1 MQNLSEPSSLASSDT
16 LPSSSVQTT
25 PASTSAHGST
35 PRGGGRTIEQILRDM
50 EKLVPDQLPAI
61 IEAKPLRPSTSPT
74 TSNAVALKP
83 QEVALRDSPQA
94 QNQLTDLLAQTYAL
108 LKKYGEK
115 ADLTELRDTGF
126 QWLLSDYPISTIEAA
141 FRKYLTTAREI
152 PTPAD
157 ILAIIDPKTQPLDRA
172 VYIRLSRKD
181 PGDLDW
187 QERDYMRAFER
198 QEMRKL

>member
-83 QEVALRDSPQA
+83 QEVALKDSVQA

-108 LKKYGEK
+108 LKKYGERSDQ
-115 ADLTELRDTGF
+115 AELRDAGF
-126 QWLLSDYPISTIEAA
+126 QWMLAEYPIQRIEAA
-141 FRKYLTTAREI
+141 FRQYLRTAREI

-157 ILAIIDPKTQPLDRA
+157 ILAILDPKTQPLDRA

-181 PGDLDW
+181 PADIDW
-187 QERDYMRAFER
+187 QERDFMRAFER
-198 QEMRKL
+198 EEMKKI